1 MPAVTSIYTI
11 PALRIAHKSC
21 ITPLCTFAGWKTMKF
36 IGKLLVYLLVA
47 LLIVILALYILLQTR
62 WGAAQVSSWV
72 TVNTDYELSFDKMNH
87 RFSSPSHLILENV
100 TFGRDGKPATLVAK
114 KVDIGLSSRQVTD
127 PLHMDTITL
136 FDGTLNLSPQ
146 TAPLPLQADRLQLS
160 NMAFNSPNTEWD
172 LSAQKV
178 TGGVSPWQPEAGN
191 VLGKNAQIQM
201 SAGSLTLNGVPAT
214 NVLIEG
220 QLNGKEV
227 VLNTIGADMARGS
240 LTGSALR
247 NADGSW
253 VIDTLRLNEIRLQSD
268 KTLMA
273 FFAPLGTIPSL
284 QIGRLDVTDARL
296 QGPDWA
302 VTDLDLSLRNLT
314 ISKGDWQS
322 QDGRLSM
329 NASEFIYG
337 SLHLFDPI
345 LNAEFSPQGMAL
357 RQFTSRWEGG
367 MVRTS
372 GNWLRDGKALVL
384 DDVAIAGLEY
394 TLPQNWKALWM
405 EPLPE
410 WLNSVTLQKF
420 GLSRNLVIDID
431 PAFPWQITSL
441 DGYGA
446 NLQLVK
452 DHQWGVWSGSATLNG
467 AAATFNRVDV
477 RRPSLALNANAATV
491 NITDLSAFTEKGILE
506 ATATVS
512 QLPQRQ
518 TTVSLNG
525 RGVPLNVLQQWGWP
539 ALPVTGDGNI
549 QLTASGSVQA
559 NAPLKP
565 TVNGKLSAV
574 NMDKQQVEQTMT
586 GGVVSTVAP
595 VQ

>member
-1 MPAVTSIYTI
+1 
-11 PALRIAHKSC
+11 
-21 ITPLCTFAGWKTMKF
+21 MKF
-36 IGKLLVYLLVA
+36 IGKLIIYLLLA
-47 LLIVILALYILLQTR
+47 LLVVVLAFYILLQTR
-62 WGAAQVSSWV
+62 WGASQVSNWV
-72 TVNTDYELSFDKMNH
+72 TVNTDYELNFDLMDH

-146 TAPLPLQADRLQLS
+146 TAPLPFQADRLQLN

-201 SAGSLTLNGVPAT
+201 SAGSLTLNGVPAS
-214 NVLIEG
+214 NVLIQG

-227 VLNTIGADMARGS
+227 VLSTIGADMARGS

-253 VIDTLRLNEIRLQSD
+253 IIDSMRLNEIRLQSD
-268 KTLMA
+268 KSLMD
-273 FFAPLGTIPSL
+273 FFAPINTLPSL
-284 QIGRLDVTDARL
+284 QIGRLEVTDARL

-314 ISKGDWQS
+314 LSKGDWQS
-322 QDGRLSM
+322 QEGRLSM

-345 LNAEFSPQGMAL
+345 LNAEFSPQGIAL

-384 DDVAIAGLEY
+384 DDAAIAGLEY
-394 TLPQNWKALWM
+394 TLPENWKTLWM
-405 EPLPE
+405 DPLPE
-410 WLNSVTLQKF
+410 WLNSVTLKKF

-446 NLQLVK
+446 NLQLAK
-452 DHQWGVWSGSATLNG
+452 DRQWGVWGGSATLNG

-539 ALPVTGDGNI
+539 ALPITGDGNI

-565 TVNGKLSAV
+565 TVNGKLNAV
-574 NMDKQQVEQTMT
+574 NMDKQQVQQTMT
-586 GGVVSTVAP
+586 GGVVSSP
-595 VQ
+595 PSPQPSP

>member
-1 MPAVTSIYTI
+1 
-11 PALRIAHKSC
+11 
-21 ITPLCTFAGWKTMKF
+21 MKF
-36 IGKLLVYLLVA
+36 IGKLLIYLLVA
-47 LLIVILALYILLQTR
+47 LLIVLLALYILLQTR
-62 WGAAQVSSWV
+62 WGASQVSSWV

-87 RFSSPSHLILENV
+87 RFSSPSHIILENV

-114 KVDIGLSSRQVTD
+114 KVDIGLSSRQITD

-146 TAPLPLQADRLQLS
+146 TAPLPFQADRLQLN

-191 VLGKNAQIQM
+191 VLGNNAQIQM

-227 VLNTIGADMARGS
+227 VLKTIGADMARGS

-253 VIDTLRLNEIRLQSD
+253 IIDTMRLNEIRLQSD

-273 FFAPLGTIPSL
+273 FFAPLATIPSL

-314 ISKGDWQS
+314 LSKGDWQS
-322 QDGRLSM
+322 QEGRLSM

-394 TLPQNWKALWM
+394 TLPQNWKTLWM

-452 DHQWGVWSGSATLNG
+452 DRQWGIWGGSATLNG

-539 ALPVTGDGNI
+539 ALPITGDGNI

-559 NAPLKP
+559 SASLKP
-565 TVNGKLSAV
+565 TVNGKLNAV
-574 NMDKQQVEQTMT
+574 NMDKQQVQQTLT
-586 GGVVSTVAP
+586 GGVVSTAP
-595 VQ
+595 SPQPSPGKGEGANPSLAPLGRGLG

>member
-1 MPAVTSIYTI
+1 
-11 PALRIAHKSC
+11 
-21 ITPLCTFAGWKTMKF
+21 MKF

-62 WGAAQVSSWV
+62 WGATQVSSWV

-87 RFSSPSHLILENV
+87 RFSSPSHIILENV

-114 KVDIGLSSRQVTD
+114 KVDIGLSSRQITD

-146 TAPLPLQADRLQLS
+146 TAPLPFQADRLQLN

-191 VLGKNAQIQM
+191 VLGNHAQIQM

-253 VIDTLRLNEIRLQSD
+253 IIDTMRLNEIRLQSD
-268 KTLMA
+268 KTLTA
-273 FFAPLGTIPSL
+273 FFAPLTTIPSL

-314 ISKGDWQS
+314 LSKGDWQS
-322 QDGRLSM
+322 QEGRLSM

-405 EPLPE
+405 APLPE

-431 PAFPWQITSL
+431 PTFPWQITSL

-452 DHQWGVWSGSATLNG
+452 DRQWGVWGGSATLNG

-518 TTVSLNG
+518 TAVSLNG
-525 RGVPLNVLQQWGWP
+525 RGVPLSVLQQWGWP
-539 ALPVTGDGNI
+539 ALPITGDGNI

-559 NAPLKP
+559 SAPLKP

-586 GGVVSTVAP
+586 GGVVSAMAP
-595 VQ
+595 AQ

>member
-1 MPAVTSIYTI
+1 
-11 PALRIAHKSC
+11 
-21 ITPLCTFAGWKTMKF
+21 MKF
-36 IGKLLVYLLVA
+36 IGKLLIYLLVA
-47 LLIVILALYILLQTR
+47 LLIVMLALYILLQTR
-62 WGAAQVSSWV
+62 WGASQVSSWV

-87 RFSSPSHLILENV
+87 RFSSPSHIILENV

-114 KVDIGLSSRQVTD
+114 KVDIGLSSRQITD

-146 TAPLPLQADRLQLS
+146 TAPLPFQADRLQLN

-191 VLGKNAQIQM
+191 VLGNNAQIQM

-227 VLNTIGADMARGS
+227 VLKTIGADMARGS

-253 VIDTLRLNEIRLQSD
+253 IIDTMRLNEIRLQSD
-268 KTLMA
+268 KTLTA

-314 ISKGDWQS
+314 LSKGDWQS
-322 QDGRLSM
+322 QEGRLSM

-446 NLQLVK
+446 NLHLVK
-452 DHQWGVWSGSATLNG
+452 DRQWGVWGGSATLNG

-539 ALPVTGDGNI
+539 ALPITGDGNI

-574 NMDKQQVEQTMT
+574 NMDKQQVQQTMT
-586 GGVVSTVAP
+586 GGVVSTP
-595 VQ
+595 PSPQPSP

>member
-1 MPAVTSIYTI
+1 
-11 PALRIAHKSC
+11 
-21 ITPLCTFAGWKTMKF
+21 MKF
-36 IGKLLVYLLVA
+36 IGKLLIYLLVA
-47 LLIVILALYILLQTR
+47 LLIVMLALYILLQTR
-62 WGAAQVSSWV
+62 WGASQVSSWV
-72 TVNTDYELSFDKMNH
+72 TVNTDYELSFDKMTH
-87 RFSSPSHLILENV
+87 RFSSPSHIILENV

-114 KVDIGLSSRQVTD
+114 KVDIGLSSRQITD

-146 TAPLPLQADRLQLS
+146 TAPLPFQADRLQLN

-191 VLGKNAQIQM
+191 VLGNNAQIQM

-227 VLNTIGADMARGS
+227 VLKTIGADMARGS

-253 VIDTLRLNEIRLQSD
+253 IIDTMRLNEIRLQSD
-268 KTLMA
+268 KTLTA

-314 ISKGDWQS
+314 LSKGDWQS
-322 QDGRLSM
+322 QEGRLSM

-446 NLQLVK
+446 NLHLVK
-452 DHQWGVWSGSATLNG
+452 DRQWGVWGGSATLNG

-518 TTVSLNG
+518 TKVSLNG

-539 ALPVTGDGNI
+539 ALPITGDGNI

-574 NMDKQQVEQTMT
+574 NMDKQQVQQTMT
-586 GGVVSTVAP
+586 GGVVSTP
-595 VQ
+595 PSPQPSP

>member
-1 MPAVTSIYTI
+1 
-11 PALRIAHKSC
+11 
-21 ITPLCTFAGWKTMKF
+21 MKF

-268 KTLMA
+268 NTLTA
-273 FFAPLGTIPSL
+273 FFAPLATIPSL
-284 QIGRLDVTDARL
+284 QIGRLEVTDARL

-586 GGVVSTVAP
+586 GGIVSTP

>member
-1 MPAVTSIYTI
+1 
-11 PALRIAHKSC
+11 
-21 ITPLCTFAGWKTMKF
+21 MKF
-36 IGKLLVYLLVA
+36 IGKLLIYLLVA
-47 LLIVILALYILLQTR
+47 LLIVLLAFYILLQTR
-62 WGAAQVSSWV
+62 WGASQVSSWV

-87 RFSSPSHLILENV
+87 RFSSPSHIILENV

-114 KVDIGLSSRQVTD
+114 KVDIGLSSRQITD

-146 TAPLPLQADRLQLS
+146 TAPLPFQADRLQLN

-191 VLGKNAQIQM
+191 VLGNNAQIQM

-227 VLNTIGADMARGS
+227 VLKTIGADMARGS

-253 VIDTLRLNEIRLQSD
+253 IIDTMRLNEIRLQSD

-273 FFAPLGTIPSL
+273 FFAPLASIPSL

-314 ISKGDWQS
+314 LSKGDWQS
-322 QDGRLSM
+322 QEGRLSM

-372 GNWLRDGKALVL
+372 GNWLRDGKALIL

-394 TLPQNWKALWM
+394 TLPQNWKTLWM
-405 EPLPE
+405 DPLPE
-410 WLNSVTLQKF
+410 WLNSVTLKKF

-431 PAFPWQITSL
+431 PAFPWQVTSL

-446 NLQLVK
+446 NLQLAK
-452 DHQWGVWSGSATLNG
+452 DRQWGVWSGSATLNG

-477 RRPSLALNANAATV
+477 RRPSLTLNANASTV
-491 NITDLSAFTEKGILE
+491 NISELSAFTEKGILE

-539 ALPVTGDGNI
+539 ALPITGDGNI

-559 NAPLKP
+559 SAPLKP
-565 TVNGKLSAV
+565 TVNGKLNAV
-574 NMDKQQVEQTMT
+574 NMDKQQVQQTMT
-586 GGVVSTVAP
+586 GGVVSTAP
-595 VQ
+595 SPQPSP